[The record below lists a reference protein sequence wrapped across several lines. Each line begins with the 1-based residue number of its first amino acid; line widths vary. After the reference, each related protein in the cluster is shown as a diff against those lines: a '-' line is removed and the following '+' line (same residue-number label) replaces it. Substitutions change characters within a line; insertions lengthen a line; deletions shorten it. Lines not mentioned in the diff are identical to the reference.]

1 MLENH
6 LQPRGS
12 QPVERS
18 ADIFTI
24 FLRSYRDMRVDAEFM
39 VPAYYPHFV
48 CKGGACRHTCCEGL
62 EVNMTEAEYFRL
74 LTLECTPELRRQ
86 LDAGIRVNGYPDE
99 NRYARLLPNF
109 LGTCHLLDAQGL
121 CMLQRECGA
130 DMLTAVCRYY
140 PRSPQIADSPACA
153 TANACEET
161 LELLFAMAERG
172 ESWSCLEQELSFDL
186 PGDRLA
192 GGSQA
197 EKRTGLRR
205 ELLQVLAEPSEPIQ
219 TRLWKLQERIR
230 NFSRGKAQGHVP
242 FVPDRPASA
251 WPVSLVALRRFAVW
265 CGGKY
270 PDMKPYMDAVRRL
283 LDAHSGSDDLDR
295 EVEAR
300 LQRLQEQ
307 QSWFPLFLSLVLA
320 NDFFYRHI
328 PFAAESCSMEQQAAA
343 FAGMTELLLLMT
355 TAMSG
360 VGKAE
365 HLCAAGS
372 REEDNFSAADGTT
385 DDVAGRDGQ
394 NRILIDGYAA
404 FFRMVEL
411 TDFDRNLLA
420 SMEDSGSDQAG

>member
-1 MLENH
+1 
-6 LQPRGS
+6 
-12 QPVERS
+12 
-18 ADIFTI
+18 
-24 FLRSYRDMRVDAEFM
+24 M

-62 EVNMTEAEYFRL
+62 EVNITEAEYFRL

-140 PRSPQIADSPACA
+140 PRSPQIADSPECGA
-153 TANACEET
+153 ANACEET
-161 LELLFAMAERG
+161 LELLLAMAERG
-172 ESWSCLEQELSFDL
+172 ESWACLTQELSFDL
-186 PGDRLA
+186 PGDRPA

-205 ELLQVLAEPSEPIQ
+205 ELLQVLSDPSEPVQ
-219 TRLWKLQERIR
+219 TRLWKLQERMNHFSPEMSKEHVSFVR
-230 NFSRGKAQGHVP
+230 NRSDEV
-242 FVPDRPASA
+242 
-251 WPVSLVALRRFAVW
+251 WPVSLGALRRFAVW
-265 CGGKY
+265 CGGEY

-283 LDAHSGSDDLDR
+283 MDAYPGPDDLGR
-295 EVEAR
+295 EMETR
-300 LQRLQEQ
+300 LRRLQEQ
-307 QSWFPLFLSLVLA
+307 QSRFPLFLSLVLA

-328 PFAAESCSMEQQAAA
+328 PFAAESCSMGQQTVA
-343 FAGMTELLLLMT
+343 FAGMTELLLMMT
-355 TAMSG
+355 AAMSG
-360 VGKAE
+360 DGKAE
-365 HLCAAGS
+365 HLCAVGS
-372 REEDNFSAADGTT
+372 REEDNFSVADGTT
-385 DDVAGRDGQ
+385 DDMAGRDGQ
-394 NRILIDGYAA
+394 SRILIDGYAA

-420 SMEDSGSDQAG
+420 SLESGGADQAG